1 MPGRI
6 GEIVRIVAYEV
17 VRLVEIDR
25 LGVLRPVVNGSVN
38 AEHGILAG
46 CQREIIPV
54 AGELPQCLDYRHE
67 IPENHLAGIRVRDD
81 PRVVGNRIVRVQCPE
96 AERVQI
102 LGLRTVVVKYYVLVN
117 LIVTLLGIF
126 LAAAEVHFL
135 YDNVPGDGADH
146 LH

>member
-25 LGVLRPVVNGSVN
+25 LGVLRPVVNGSVK

-54 AGELPQCLDYRHE
+54 AGELPQCLDYRTKSRKTTSPVSGSVMIH
-67 IPENHLAGIRVRDD
+67 
-81 PRVVGNRIVRVQCPE
+81 
-96 AERVQI
+96 
-102 LGLRTVVVKYYVLVN
+102 GLLETEL
-117 LIVTLLGIF
+117 
-126 LAAAEVHFL
+126 
-135 YDNVPGDGADH
+135 
-146 LH
+146 